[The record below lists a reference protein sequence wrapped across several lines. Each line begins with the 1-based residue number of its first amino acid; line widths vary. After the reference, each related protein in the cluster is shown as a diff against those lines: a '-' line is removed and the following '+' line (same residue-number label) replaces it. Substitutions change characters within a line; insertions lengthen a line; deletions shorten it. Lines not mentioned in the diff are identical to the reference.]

1 MIIYAP
7 NDFNWLKQKIVI
19 TKFYFFY
26 VCMYK
31 MVVEITKEPWRKCG
45 IKTLIYHNEEE
56 KINELWHK
64 ISDIKTQLGHSNI
77 ADVALKRIRKY
88 YSKKTEDITE
98 EEKQKCKAY
107 FKGKERVFIIEKL
120 ACDIIERCKLS
131 EATERRKKLGYN
143 LDDIMVREE
152 TSIAEKIIKL
162 FSNKNIVLNKKFN
175 NRKPDIWFKNHNLI
189 IEVDEGNHENY
200 VSDDEKEREGMFK
213 KHNFKIFRC
222 NPNDPNFDLF
232 KFLGKINLH
241 ISKLCEKNAANE
253 VVNKI
258 AEDFEKIVTAT
269 NSKELKRYI
278 KNILPNYKK

>member
-120 ACDIIERCKLS
+120 ACDIIDRCKLS
-131 EATERRKKLGYN
+131 EAIERRKKLGYN

-162 FSNKNIVLNKKFN
+162 FPNENIVL
-175 NRKPDIWFKNHNLI
+175 I
-189 IEVDEGNHENY
+189 
-200 VSDDEKEREGMFK
+200 
-213 KHNFKIFRC
+213 KI
-222 NPNDPNFDLF
+222 
-232 KFLGKINLH
+232 
-241 ISKLCEKNAANE
+241 
-253 VVNKI
+253 
-258 AEDFEKIVTAT
+258 
-269 NSKELKRYI
+269 
-278 KNILPNYKK
+278 